1 MFKFII
7 YLFMAVLDLCYC
19 VDFPLVVAARTT
31 LWLRCVDFSLQWP
44 LLSWSMGSTARGL
57 PQLWLLGFRVQA

>member
-19 VDFPLVVAARTT
+19 VDFLS
-31 LWLRCVDFSLQWP
+31 LWQQG
-44 LLSWSMGSTARGL
+44 LLSAAMCGLLIAVASLSWEMGSTARWL
-57 PQLWLLGFRVQA
+57 PQLWLLGL

>member
-7 YLFMAVLDLCYC
+7 YLFMAVLDLCY
-19 VDFPLVVAARTT
+19 
-31 LWLRCVDFSLQWP
+31 CVDFSLQWP

>member
-19 VDFPLVVAARTT
+19 VDFPLVVAKE
-31 LWLRCVDFSLQWP
+31 LIES
-44 LLSWSMGSTARGL
+44 SS
-57 PQLWLLGFRVQA
+57 